1 MFYLLILL
9 LQMKLIKHITDLNKA
24 INQENELGFVPTM
37 GSLHKGHE
45 FLINVSKKTCKK
57 TLVSI
62 FVNPTQFNSKDDYR
76 NYPRN
81 LNKDLKKLKR
91 LKVDFVFTPT
101 VNQIY
106 KEKKITKFV
115 LKKSQ
120 NILCAKFRRGHFE
133 GVLNVLNR
141 FIKMISPKILFM
153 GEKDYQQFYLVR
165 DYISKKYKTRVFPC
179 KTIRNLN
186 GMALSSRN
194 RLLDKSN
201 LKASGLVANEL
212 FKLKRSLYKKN
223 GVDSINQTKM
233 NLLIKKSKK
242 NLIKK
247 FNIKIEYLECRNL
260 LNLSTNLNKKPF
272 KLFISYY
279 INSVRLI
286 DNF

>member
-1 MFYLLILL
+1 
-9 LQMKLIKHITDLNKA
+9 MKLIKHITDLNKA